1 MTSNELKARFQYM
14 FAGPNIGLDMY
25 DGWTPILAQACAEID
40 AILSPQK
47 QGFHFSQVKEKYGSA
62 R

>member
-14 FAGPNIGLDMY
+14 FVGPNIGLDMY